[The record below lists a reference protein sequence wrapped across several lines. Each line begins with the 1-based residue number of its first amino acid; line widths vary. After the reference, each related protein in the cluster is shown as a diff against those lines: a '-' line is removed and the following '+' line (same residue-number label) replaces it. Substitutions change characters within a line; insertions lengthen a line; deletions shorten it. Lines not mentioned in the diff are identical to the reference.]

1 MDTQFLNKLKSK
13 LNIYNNS
20 VRGLSFKINFIYLIA
35 NLLIVLLTVILS
47 HQITKIILI
56 DDPLNKLIYT
66 ADNVKNW
73 DYDRI
78 PVHEYIGKKGYI
90 EIVDS
95 KLKTIYSGTGNY
107 SHQYTPGIICFTSDV
122 DNNTSYYIE
131 QPSDKSSDPF
141 FIISEY
147 KYEEGKNREYD
158 FDSASLSGIAIID
171 KNYKI
176 TYSNLNNCNIK
187 SLTENDI
194 NALFENNDHSFTV
207 KHRIKLPDKSTGF
220 LIIHLDSGINPDI
233 IFLKKFV
240 TVSIISCIS
249 ISFILNIALTKII
262 SKNLSSSLQ
271 HIVTAL
277 KKISEGEFTEKDS
290 IMRFYEFSEVANS
303 LDETGIKI
311 MERNKDFEQQI
322 SERNYHTAG
331 YIHDMKNSLMSIMS
345 YSEELQNSK
354 ACNNSENSDY
364 ITIVLNEARNAAD
377 LAHSLSEY
385 NQINSS
391 DFHLKKEICNLAAV
405 FRTFLAKSYNEFKS
419 AGFSIQIDIPEEF
432 AIAVADEHQ
441 LLRVFNNFKHNFIKY
456 CDSGSHVY
464 FHLRTE
470 NKKAIIELGNTGPA
484 IEPSIRERVFM
495 PYVKGDNSNE
505 SGTGL
510 GLALAQKII
519 TLHSGTIELIDSD
532 NTDFNNLFRIS
543 IPLTDKEE
551 SEKITELPYSKV

>member
-1 MDTQFLNKLKSK
+1 
-13 LNIYNNS
+13 
-20 VRGLSFKINFIYLIA
+20 
-35 NLLIVLLTVILS
+35 
-47 HQITKIILI
+47 
-56 DDPLNKLIYT
+56 
-66 ADNVKNW
+66 
-73 DYDRI
+73 
-78 PVHEYIGKKGYI
+78 
-90 EIVDS
+90 
-95 KLKTIYSGTGNY
+95 
-107 SHQYTPGIICFTSDV
+107 
-122 DNNTSYYIE
+122 
-131 QPSDKSSDPF
+131 
-141 FIISEY
+141 
-147 KYEEGKNREYD
+147 
-158 FDSASLSGIAIID
+158 
-171 KNYKI
+171 
-176 TYSNLNNCNIK
+176 
-187 SLTENDI
+187 
-194 NALFENNDHSFTV
+194 
-207 KHRIKLPDKSTGF
+207 
-220 LIIHLDSGINPDI
+220 
-233 IFLKKFV
+233 
-240 TVSIISCIS
+240 
-249 ISFILNIALTKII
+249 
-262 SKNLSSSLQ
+262 
-271 HIVTAL
+271 
-277 KKISEGEFTEKDS
+277 
-290 IMRFYEFSEVANS
+290 
-303 LDETGIKI
+303 
-311 MERNKDFEQQI
+311 
-322 SERNYHTAG
+322 
-331 YIHDMKNSLMSIMS
+331 MKNSLMSIMS

-391 DFHLKKEICNLAAV
+391 DFHLKKEICNLAAI

-456 CDSGSHVY
+456 CDSVSHVY